1 MYMDSHTNDIGL
13 TELDNYDHTLQ
24 LLRDYNL
31 RKITDLLLAGGY
43 TLFGVVSLF
52 SLKDT
57 RHDPILL
64 IKNVLFC
71 VAFLGIAYEYYL
83 KYAAQHT
90 IKFEHDIV
98 SKFVFYNI
106 CIVLYGLTSIFY
118 RNTKYHMHVF
128 YRPATEKPAIHGLEI
143 DALLTFISH
152 ALLTISA
159 FMTTNLHI
167 LLMVVY
173 VLLLISFSMSFISNI
188 LTQTVQNRALYYAIA
203 IGSCLMIIGYIYE
216 LVEEIKTPILISAY
230 A

>member
-1 MYMDSHTNDIGL
+1 MYMDSCTNDIGL
-13 TELDNYDHTLQ
+13 TELDNYDHTLK
-24 LLRDYNL
+24 LLRDYDL
-31 RKITDLLLAGGY
+31 RKVTDMLLAGGY

-83 KYAAQHT
+83 KYTAQHT
-90 IKFEHDIV
+90 IKFEEDTV
-98 SKFVFYNI
+98 SKFIFYNI
-106 CIVLYGLTSIFY
+106 CVVLYGLTSIFY
-118 RNTKYHMHVF
+118 RNTKHHMHVF
-128 YRPATEKPAIHGLEI
+128 YRAATEKPSIYGLEI

-173 VLLLISFSMSFISNI
+173 LLFIISFGMAFVSNI
-188 LTQTVQNRALYYAIA
+188 LTGTVKNWALYYAIA

-216 LVEEIKTPILISAY
+216 MIAEIKNPILISAY

>member
-1 MYMDSHTNDIGL
+1 MDSDTTGLGL
-13 TELDNYDHTLQ
+13 TELDNHDHTLQ
-24 LLRDYNL
+24 LLRNYNL
-31 RKITDLLLAGGY
+31 RKITDMLLAGGY

-52 SLKDT
+52 SLNET

-90 IKFEHDIV
+90 IKFEHDTV
-98 SKFVFYNI
+98 SMSKFVFYNI
-106 CIVLYGLTSIFY
+106 CVVLYGLTSIFY

-128 YRPATEKPAIHGLEI
+128 YRVATEKAAIYGLEI

-152 ALLTISA
+152 TLLTISA
-159 FMTTNLHI
+159 FTTTNLHI

-173 VLLLISFSMSFISNI
+173 LLFIISFSMSFVSNI
-188 LTQTVQNRALYYAIA
+188 LTRTVKNWVLYYAIA
-203 IGSCLMIIGYIYE
+203 IGSCMMIIGYIYE
-216 LVEEIKTPILISAY
+216 LIAEIKNPIQTRVY
-230 A
+230 P